1 MYFQRSLAEMKLT
14 KEGRIGVW
22 FKLQAKKFYCILLK
36 GQIQTA
42 LFLTSKNCKKGDQ
55 IQIFSLPFTL
65 HNRDIRL
72 FSICHVLCSRKLEL
86 RVWRKMKNSLQQKSW
101 YVNSSEMIKIWPYW
115 TQSIVGF
122 NRYNLFH
129 NFSLCDVFRGFSS
142 NLLSSVNESLLK
154 TVWSCSKFSEKM
166 RIWLHES
173 RQKLSAISWQ
183 FSLRIMQILTFRCQ
197 SSVLTAKF
205 SSFYL

>member
-115 TQSIVGF
+115 THRVQSIVGF
-122 NRYNLFH
+122 NRYNLFQWFK
-129 NFSLCDVFRGFSS
+129 NFRFVTSSEVFHQIFFHQWMNLCSRLYDLALNFPRRWEYGCTSLVKS
-142 NLLSSVNESLLK
+142 
-154 TVWSCSKFSEKM
+154 
-166 RIWLHES
+166 
-173 RQKLSAISWQ
+173 
-183 FSLRIMQILTFRCQ
+183 
-197 SSVLTAKF
+197 
-205 SSFYL
+205 

>member
-1 MYFQRSLAEMKLT
+1 M
-14 KEGRIGVW
+14 G

-115 TQSIVGF
+115 THNVQSIVGF
-122 NRYNLFH
+122 NRYNLFQW
-129 NFSLCDVFRGFSS
+129 F
-142 NLLSSVNESLLK
+142 K
-154 TVWSCSKFSEKM
+154 
-166 RIWLHES
+166 
-173 RQKLSAISWQ
+173 
-183 FSLRIMQILTFRCQ
+183 TFRSVT
-197 SSVLTAKF
+197 SSEVFHQIFFHQWINDVWIKMYQHMVHEYIKHF
-205 SSFYL
+205 SFFICPARLQATDL

>member
-1 MYFQRSLAEMKLT
+1 MGFGSNCKQ
-14 KEGRIGVW
+14 
-22 FKLQAKKFYCILLK
+22 KKFYCILLK

-72 FSICHVLCSRKLEL
+72 FSICHVICSRKLEL

-115 TQSIVGF
+115 THNVQSIVGF
-122 NRYNLFH
+122 NRYNLFQW
-129 NFSLCDVFRGFSS
+129 FKTFRFVMSSEYSSS
-142 NLLSSVNESLLK
+142 NVLSSGNESLLK

>member
-129 NFSLCDVFRGFSS
+129 NFSLCDVFRGFHQIFFHQWM
-142 NLLSSVNESLLK
+142 NLCSRLYDLALNFPRRWEYGCTSLVK
-154 TVWSCSKFSEKM
+154 S
-166 RIWLHES
+166 
-173 RQKLSAISWQ
+173 
-183 FSLRIMQILTFRCQ
+183 
-197 SSVLTAKF
+197 
-205 SSFYL
+205 

>member
-1 MYFQRSLAEMKLT
+1 MQRWSNIFINVYISKVGTLN
-14 KEGRIGVW
+14 R
-22 FKLQAKKFYCILLK
+22 LL
-36 GQIQTA
+36 
-42 LFLTSKNCKKGDQ
+42 
-55 IQIFSLPFTL
+55 
-65 HNRDIRL
+65 
-72 FSICHVLCSRKLEL
+72 SICHLLWSRKLEL
-86 RVWRKMKNSLQQKSW
+86 RVWRNLKNSLQQKSW

-115 TQSIVGF
+115 THRVQSIVGF
-122 NRYNLFH
+122 NRYNLFQW
-129 NFSLCDVFRGFSS
+129 FKTFRFVMSSEYSSS
-142 NLLSSVNESLLK
+142 NVLSSGNKSLLK